1 MLWQTNQLFLA
12 TRILVR
18 PRTTLTRGCRR
29 HRGSPTSWTS
39 NRRLRW
45 NPMTCKRCRRHA
57 TWTIAACGVGNR
69 ILLRATRGMTLRG
82 RTFQTRSSGARCDLP
97 SPPRRA
103 TTGRWRRR
111 RITILWVLLQGRRS
125 TILWVSVLQ
134 GRRMTI
140 LWVSLLHARAFGH
153 SDPACNCYQAL
164 LPTCAT
170 GRLGHRCA
178 AGAARQADQDCEA
191 YRRHLVL
198 IFRGQIYVVN
208 IT

>member
-1 MLWQTNQLFLA
+1 
-12 TRILVR
+12 
-18 PRTTLTRGCRR
+18 
-29 HRGSPTSWTS
+29 
-39 NRRLRW
+39 
-45 NPMTCKRCRRHA
+45 MTCSRCRQA
-57 TWTIAACGVGNR
+57 PWTMAACVPRNR
-69 ILLRATRGMTLRG
+69 LHLRATRSRTVRVRTSQIRSIGTRG
-82 RTFQTRSSGARCDLP
+82 YLP
-97 SPPRRA
+97 CPLMRRQA
-103 TTGRWRRR
+103 GSWSRP
-111 RITILWVLLQGRRS
+111 RITSLWLSLLQASRR
-125 TILWVSVLQ
+125 TILWVSVMQ
-134 GRRMTI
+134 CRMWMI